1 MNNLQWPHFFIRHNN
16 IKNYSFFIPQRAQ
29 RQHCARHSDKNAMA
43 LSREMNGAIFQQA
56 SHIEN
61 GEILIKIEQLEAENK
76 QQISYCVAILY
87 FHCERVSIY

>member
-1 MNNLQWPHFFIRHNN
+1 
-16 IKNYSFFIPQRAQ
+16 
-29 RQHCARHSDKNAMA
+29 MA